1 MVINVYLK
9 KRKHFWKAL
18 YDVNVYIVVYIIYFV
33 KRYRFVD
40 DHDGNE
46 GVITLTVKIIY
57 FELM

>member
-9 KRKHFWKAL
+9 KRKYFWKVF

-40 DHDGNE
+40 DYDGNE
-46 GVITLTVKIIY
+46 GVIILIMIIIY

>member
-33 KRYRFVD
+33 KRYRFV
-40 DHDGNE
+40 NE
-46 GVITLTVKIIY
+46 GVITLTMIIIY

>member
-40 DHDGNE
+40 DHDG
-46 GVITLTVKIIY
+46 IK
-57 FELM
+57 